1 MKKLFGRLL
10 CLSQNRI
17 ILAIAAF
24 HGYEIWLKDV
34 KTAFIN
40 GKLEEDVHLIQ
51 PRGFDNASN
60 SKKVCKFQKAIY
72 GLKQA
77 SRSWNM
83 RFDEEVKSLGF
94 IQSMEKPCIYK
105 KVSGSKVQSLI

>member
-1 MKKLFGRLL
+1 M
-10 CLSQNRI
+10 
-17 ILAIAAF
+17 LAIAAF
-24 HGYEIWLKDV
+24 HDYEIWLKDV
-34 KTAFIN
+34 KTTFIN

-51 PRGFDNASN
+51 PRSFDNASN
-60 SKKVCKFQKAIY
+60 SKKGCKLQRANY

-77 SRSWNM
+77 SRSWNV

-105 KVSGSKVQSLI
+105 KVSGSEV